1 MFECIKITLEKY
13 NLKNLT
19 SFLCKISGVSRSG
32 YYNFLATEKN
42 RNIKEIKDLE
52 AKENIMKLFKKKK
65 ITKGSRQVK
74 MNLEGKFSIIY
85 SRKKIQRIMRKYGI
99 YCTIRRQNP
108 YKRIAKATA
117 EHSVVHN
124 ILQRGFKTEE
134 VRKVLLT
141 DITYLFYGKGKK
153 AYLSTIKDAETNEII
168 SYYTSDSLDI
178 ELSLNVVRNLRRK
191 RISLNKDVL
200 IHSDQGSHY
209 TSPKYQ
215 LLLKKQKITQ
225 SMSRRGNCWDNAPM
239 ESFFG
244 HMKDEIELD
253 TCKNIKD
260 VKKVIEKYMKYYN
273 NERYQWN
280 LKKMTPVQY
289 RNHLLAS

>member
-1 MFECIKITLEKY
+1 
-13 NLKNLT
+13 
-19 SFLCKISGVSRSG
+19 
-32 YYNFLATEKN
+32 
-42 RNIKEIKDLE
+42 
-52 AKENIMKLFKKKK
+52 MKLFKNKKL
-65 ITKGSRQVK
+65 TKGSRQVK

-85 SRKKIQRIMRKYGI
+85 SRKKIQRIMRKYSI
-99 YCTIRRQNP
+99 YCTIRRSNP

-117 EHSVVHN
+117 EHSVAPN
-124 ILQRGFKTEE
+124 ILQRGFKTKE

-141 DITYLFYGKGKK
+141 DITYLLYGKGKK

-191 RISLNKDVL
+191 RISLNEDVL
-200 IHSDQGSHY
+200 IHSDQGVHY

-244 HMKDEIELD
+244 HMKDEIELT
-253 TCKNIKD
+253 TCKNLKD
-260 VKKVIEKYMKYYN
+260 VKNVIEKYMKYYN

>member
-85 SRKKIQRIMRKYGI
+85 SRKKIQRIMRKYSI

-153 AYLSTIKDAETNEII
+153 AYLSTIKDAETNEIV

>member
-1 MFECIKITLEKY
+1 
-13 NLKNLT
+13 
-19 SFLCKISGVSRSG
+19 
-32 YYNFLATEKN
+32 
-42 RNIKEIKDLE
+42 
-52 AKENIMKLFKKKK
+52 MKLFKKKK

>member
-1 MFECIKITLEKY
+1 MEKHT
-13 NLKNLT
+13 LKNLT
-19 SFLCKISGVSRSG
+19 SFLCKISDVSRSG

-42 RNIKEIKDLE
+42 RKIKETKDLE
-52 AKENIMKLFKKKK
+52 AKENIMKVFKKKR

-74 MNLEGKFSIIY
+74 MNLKGKFSIVY

-99 YCTIRRQNP
+99 YCTIRRPNP

-117 EHSVVHN
+117 EHNVAPN
-124 ILQRGFKTEE
+124 ILERGFKTKE

-153 AYLSTIKDAETNEII
+153 AYLSTIKDAETNEIV
-168 SYYTSDSLDI
+168 SYYTSESLDI

-191 RISLNKDVL
+191 KILLNKDVL
-200 IHSDQGSHY
+200 IHSDQGAHY

-215 LLLKKQKITQ
+215 NLLKKQKITQ

-253 TCKNIKD
+253 TCKNLKD

>member
-1 MFECIKITLEKY
+1 MEKHT
-13 NLKNLT
+13 LKNLT
-19 SFLCKISGVSRSG
+19 SFLCKISDVSRSG

>member
-19 SFLCKISGVSRSG
+19 SFLCKISDVSRSG

-153 AYLSTIKDAETNEII
+153 AYLSTIKDAETNEIV

-244 HMKDEIELD
+244 HMKDEIELT
-253 TCKNIKD
+253 TCKNLKD

>member
-153 AYLSTIKDAETNEII
+153 AYLSTIKDAETNEIV

>member
-1 MFECIKITLEKY
+1 
-13 NLKNLT
+13 
-19 SFLCKISGVSRSG
+19 
-32 YYNFLATEKN
+32 
-42 RNIKEIKDLE
+42 
-52 AKENIMKLFKKKK
+52 MKLFKNKKL
-65 ITKGSRQVK
+65 TKGSRQVK
-74 MNLEGKFSIIY
+74 MTLEGKFSIIY
-85 SRKKIQRIMRKYGI
+85 SRKKIQRIMRKYSI
-99 YCTIRRQNP
+99 YCTIRRSNP

-117 EHSVVHN
+117 EHSVAPN
-124 ILQRGFKTEE
+124 ILQRGFKTKE

-141 DITYLFYGKGKK
+141 DITYLLYGKGKK

-191 RISLNKDVL
+191 RISLNEDVL
-200 IHSDQGSHY
+200 IHSDQGVHY

-244 HMKDEIELD
+244 HMKDEIELT
-253 TCKNIKD
+253 TCKNLKD
-260 VKKVIEKYMKYYN
+260 VKNVIEKYMKYYN

>member
-1 MFECIKITLEKY
+1 
-13 NLKNLT
+13 
-19 SFLCKISGVSRSG
+19 
-32 YYNFLATEKN
+32 
-42 RNIKEIKDLE
+42 
-52 AKENIMKLFKKKK
+52 MKLFKKKK

-99 YCTIRRQNP
+99 YCTIRIPNP

-117 EHSVVHN
+117 EHSVAPN
-124 ILQRGFKTEE
+124 ILQRGFKTKE

-153 AYLSTIKDAETNEII
+153 AYLSTIKDAETNEIV

-200 IHSDQGSHY
+200 IHSDQGVHY

-215 LLLKKQKITQ
+215 KLLKKQKITQ

-253 TCKNIKD
+253 TCKNLID
-260 VKKVIEKYMKYYN
+260 VNKVIEKYMKYYN

>member
-1 MFECIKITLEKY
+1 MGCIKITVQKH

-19 SFLCKISGVSRSG
+19 SFLCEISGVSRSG
-32 YYNFLATEKN
+32 YYNFLVTEKN

-153 AYLSTIKDAETNEII
+153 AYLSTIKDAETNEIV

>member
-153 AYLSTIKDAETNEII
+153 AYLSTIKDAETNEIV

-191 RISLNKDVL
+191 RILLNKDVL

>member
-19 SFLCKISGVSRSG
+19 SFLCKISDVSRSG

-85 SRKKIQRIMRKYGI
+85 SRKKIQRIMRKYSI

-153 AYLSTIKDAETNEII
+153 AYLSTIKDAETNEIV

-191 RISLNKDVL
+191 RILLNKDVL

>member
-1 MFECIKITLEKY
+1 MEKHT
-13 NLKNLT
+13 LKNLT
-19 SFLCKISGVSRSG
+19 SFLCKISDVSRSG

-85 SRKKIQRIMRKYGI
+85 SRKKIQRIMRKCGI

-141 DITYLFYGKGKK
+141 DITYLLYGKGKK

-191 RISLNKDVL
+191 RILLNKDVL

>member
-1 MFECIKITLEKY
+1 MRKY
-13 NLKNLT
+13 VLKNLT
-19 SFLCKISGVSRSG
+19 SFLCEISGVSRSG

-85 SRKKIQRIMRKYGI
+85 SRKKIQRIMRKYSI

-153 AYLSTIKDAETNEII
+153 AYLSTIKDAETNEIV